1 MDENGISLFVNLT
14 FHVLREEI
22 QCFANVCDAAMEI
35 HIFRNNQNTPKY
47 INYLGKALPGA
58 IFAMLVI
65 YCLKDV
71 NVLRYP
77 YGLYELTAIIITIGL
92 HLMKRNMLI
101 SILGGTLSYIIM
113 VNPDLPSLL

>member
-1 MDENGISLFVNLT
+1 MSVTEHIITIGFCVLATMLT
-14 FHVLREEI
+14 RFLPFI
-22 QCFANVCDAAMEI
+22 
-35 HIFRNNQNTPKY
+35 IFRNNQSTPKY

-71 NVLRYP
+71 NVLNAP
-77 YGLYELTAIIITIGL
+77 YGLYEFTAIIITIGL

-113 VNPDLPSLL
+113 VNPTLSGLL